1 MSLGSGTLSH
11 GFTFEVDLVRAV
23 HQAIQNGIGE
33 RRVADIVVPV
43 VDGKL
48 TGDQRGAS
56 ADTVIKEFKQI
67 RALARPH
74 GRDREVVADQ
84 QTHLGDG
91 GQPFGEAAV
100 GVTQVKF
107 FEEPI
112 QSGSDCVQLASA

>member
-23 HQAIQNGIGE
+23 HQAIQNGVGE

-56 ADTVIKEFKQI
+56 ADTVIKELEQI
-67 RALARPH
+67 RALARPQ
-74 GRDREVVADQ
+74 GRARR
-84 QTHLGDG
+84 TLH
-91 GQPFGEAAV
+91 AAPP
-100 GVTQVKF
+100 G
-107 FEEPI
+107 
-112 QSGSDCVQLASA
+112 